1 MTALKIKCNFVNTF
15 WKERKQKMA
24 KVICGV
30 NELTNESFTGKSIRQ
45 LQEEL
50 KVMLNIP
57 DNPTVLLNDEETSD
71 LNQVVRVDDEVEFVK
86 PAGTKG

>member
-1 MTALKIKCNFVNTF
+1 
-15 WKERKQKMA
+15 MA

-30 NELTNESFTGKSIRQ
+30 NELTNDSFNGKTINQ
-45 LQEEL
+45 LQDEL

-57 DNPTVLLNDEETSD
+57 DSPTILFNDEETTNLSE
-71 LNQVVRVDDEVEFVK
+71 VVQHDDTLEFVK